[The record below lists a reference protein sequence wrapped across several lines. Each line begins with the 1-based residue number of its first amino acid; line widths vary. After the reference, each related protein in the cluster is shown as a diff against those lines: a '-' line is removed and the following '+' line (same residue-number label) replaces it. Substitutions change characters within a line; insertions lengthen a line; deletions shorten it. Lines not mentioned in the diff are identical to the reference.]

1 MTTIC
6 FTTTNSAAKSIIA
19 NKTVVNK
26 DAFEKLNWVLRART
40 SEKDEA
46 ERFWQARLLHT
57 RDNYIFCTDTFRI
70 HKLNY
75 SPSFFFL
82 DSDSFYT
89 VVKQTSNIIV
99 LEKHNAILD
108 KKDFD
113 VEKYF
118 SDDYEEVFE
127 LNDLYYSE
135 VSFVC
140 KTMFGFAFHIQ
151 KMFNPK
157 YFYDAYIYSNK
168 KWVGK
173 VKFFDK
179 PARHAYCW
187 LSSGEFEAI
196 IVSMCQ

>member
-1 MTTIC
+1 MKTIC
-6 FTTTNSAAKSIIA
+6 FATTSSAAKGITSD
-19 NKTVVNK
+19 KTVVNK
-26 DAFEKLNWVLRART
+26 VVFEKLSWVLRART
-40 SEKDEA
+40 SDKDEA

-57 RDNYIFCTDTFRI
+57 RDNYIFCTDTYRI

-82 DSDSFYT
+82 DSDSFYI

-99 LEKHNAILD
+99 LEKHNAIPD
-108 KKDFD
+108 KEDFD

-118 SDDYEEVFE
+118 SDDYEEVLE
-127 LNDLYYSE
+127 LNGLRSE

-140 KTMFGFAFHIQ
+140 ETMFGFAFHIQ

-168 KWVGK
+168 QWSGK
-173 VKFFDK
+173 VKILDK
-179 PARHAYCW
+179 PAKHAYCW